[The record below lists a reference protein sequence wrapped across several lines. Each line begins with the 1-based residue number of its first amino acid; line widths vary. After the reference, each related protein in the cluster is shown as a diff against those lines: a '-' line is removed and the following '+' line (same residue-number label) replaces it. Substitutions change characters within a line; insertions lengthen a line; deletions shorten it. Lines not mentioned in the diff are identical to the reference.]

1 VITKKTS
8 NTSKRL
14 NARLF
19 ISFPGNAFMVSTLNF
34 LVGRGCCLFFIF
46 SFLARDR
53 ACGSRFPFEV
63 FVFLLLIIQQAEL
76 ALRAPVIPVSR
87 FGFSFFFLYIIK
99 ELPRGRSALK
109 SKSTE
114 SPT

>member
-1 VITKKTS
+1 MKLALQMAALGKKA
-8 NTSKRL
+8 R

-19 ISFPGNAFMVSTLNF
+19 TSFPRDAFMVSTLNF

-63 FVFLLLIIQQAEL
+63 LVLLLLIIQRAEL
-76 ALRAPVIPVSR
+76 ALRA
-87 FGFSFFFLYIIK
+87 
-99 ELPRGRSALK
+99 A
-109 SKSTE
+109 
-114 SPT
+114 

>member
-1 VITKKTS
+1 V
-8 NTSKRL
+8 
-14 NARLF
+14 
-19 ISFPGNAFMVSTLNF
+19 VSAPDF

-63 FVFLLLIIQQAEL
+63 LVLLLLIIQQAEL
-76 ALRAPVIPVSR
+76 ALRAAVFPVSR

-99 ELPRGRSALK
+99 ELPRGRSVAK

-114 SPT
+114 SST